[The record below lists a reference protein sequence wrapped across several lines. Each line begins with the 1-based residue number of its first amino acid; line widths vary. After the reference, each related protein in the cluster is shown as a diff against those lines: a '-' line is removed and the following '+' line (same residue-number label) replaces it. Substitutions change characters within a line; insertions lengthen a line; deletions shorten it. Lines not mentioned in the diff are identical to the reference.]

1 MAPINAQA
9 PNRRRTTFAQ
19 SSVQAYALL
28 KKRVTKD
35 WAAAVKEPPE
45 SPHAGLYPHY
55 FSAYKINWKKLR
67 EWLERRFPDE
77 KFKKELA
84 TNPKLVR
91 NCFVL
96 GHLASC

>member
-1 MAPINAQA
+1 MGFPSAKLKPGLLANAAPSH
-9 PNRRRTTFAQ
+9 T
-19 SSVQAYALL
+19 
-28 KKRVTKD
+28 RVTKD

-55 FSAYKINWKKLR
+55 FSAYNIKWEKLR

-84 TNPKLVR
+84 NNVKLVSD
-91 NCFVL
+91 CFSL
-96 GHLASC
+96 IQTA

>member
-1 MAPINAQA
+1 MAANPAQG

-19 SSVQAYALL
+19 SSVQAYASLRR
-28 KKRVTKD
+28 RVTKD

-55 FSAYKINWKKLR
+55 FSAYNIKWEKLR

-84 TNPKLVR
+84 NNVKLVSD
-91 NCFVL
+91 CFSL
-96 GHLASC
+96 IQTA